1 MPYYPMIC
9 THGCTAS
16 TDDDDDVDDANGGS
30 SSLAEYIVVD
40 GNDETGSI
48 DAPVKCLNG
57 KDVNGGNVC
66 LFSVATEEELV
77 LW

>member
-9 THGCTAS
+9 THGCTTS
-16 TDDDDDVDDANGGS
+16 TDDDDANGNEI
-30 SSLAEYIVVD
+30 SLAEYIVVD
-40 GNDETGSI
+40 GNDKTGSI

-66 LFSVATEEELV
+66 LFSVATEEELL

>member
-9 THGCTAS
+9 THGCT
-16 TDDDDDVDDANGGS
+16 TTIDDDASANDGESS

-40 GNDETGSI
+40 GNDKTGSI

-66 LFSVATEEELV
+66 LFSVATKEELV

>member
-9 THGCTAS
+9 THGCTS
-16 TDDDDDVDDANGGS
+16 TDDDDANGGS

-48 DAPVKCLNG
+48 DAPIKCLNG

-66 LFSVATEEELV
+66 LMSVATKDELV